1 MSIKYFMQ
9 ISVSVIETIFSRVFY
24 RCRNVNEFY

>member
-9 ISVSVIETIFSRVFY
+9 ISFSVIETYSIVVEMLMNFLD
-24 RCRNVNEFY
+24 NVL